1 MIIAKFKVQ
10 RVECSQIQRQKA
22 GAKGYGKEDM
32 ETLEQRTLV
41 LSPVYANGD
50 PNHENSKFWN
60 ATPTGEIRLGVVN
73 PEAWTQFDLGAEYYV
88 RFDKAPEEVTG
99 PPSTTAL

>member
-1 MIIAKFKVQ
+1 MIVAKFKVQ

-22 GAKGYGKEDM
+22 GHKDYTPDDM

-41 LSPVYANGD
+41 LAPVYANND
-50 PNHENSKFWN
+50 QNHENYKFWA

-73 PEAWTQFDLGAEYYV
+73 PEAWKEFDLGGEYYV
-88 RFDKAPEEVTG
+88 RFDKAPISG
-99 PPSTTAL
+99 PPSTTVY